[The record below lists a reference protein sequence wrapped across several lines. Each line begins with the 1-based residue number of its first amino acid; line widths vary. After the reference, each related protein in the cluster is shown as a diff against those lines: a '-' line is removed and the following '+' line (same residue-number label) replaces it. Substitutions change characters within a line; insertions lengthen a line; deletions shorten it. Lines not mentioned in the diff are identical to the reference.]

1 MGTGIQ
7 RMGNVISYS
16 PTMEGSGKSKAH
28 CVTGVCRFVS
38 LFRILTD
45 EKNTRV
51 FPSAVGNRAFGIVG
65 GDAPGLVG
73 HTGVNGT
80 QVDEVESGFSSFS
93 SGTCCLC
100 TCDPGAVVDSGALRP
115 REHLYKSFAT

>member
-1 MGTGIQ
+1 MEGRKNLPFERESSITAENRWRNIGLSIRGDCQHTVDLFIGEALKPKTLTGHELANPARAHHDSLMGTGIQ

-45 EKNTRV
+45 EKNTGV
-51 FPSAVGNRAFGIVG
+51 LPSAV
-65 GDAPGLVG
+65 
-73 HTGVNGT
+73 
-80 QVDEVESGFSSFS
+80 
-93 SGTCCLC
+93 
-100 TCDPGAVVDSGALRP
+100 
-115 REHLYKSFAT
+115 